1 MSLFKKSSQI
11 YFFLF
16 ISFSG
21 LSQSYDLGKVTVAEL
36 QEKEH
41 PVEKNAEAA
50 VLFDI
55 GKSYFEFNVNTG
67 FRLITEV
74 TTKIK
79 VYKKEGY
86 SFADIAIPVYVGG
99 DERETVS
106 FTKAFTYNLVN
117 GKIEKTKLKSDG
129 EFTEKVNKFW
139 NKVKVSMPD
148 VKEGSVIEYKYT
160 VTSPFFTNLPEW
172 YFQKSIP
179 VNYSKFVTSVPEYF
193 VYNPRVKGYIHPKIS
208 TTTKTTTHNYTEKER
223 SGFTVSRTNFSNE
236 KMTYQEA
243 VNTYIT
249 EMLPSMK
256 DEDFVA
262 NIKDYTSGVLHE
274 LSYIKYPNSPIKSL
288 SSSWDDV
295 CKTIYDTENFG
306 SELKKTGYFEKDI
319 EALLQ
324 NKTLKEEKINAIL
337 HFVKGQVKWNGYYG
351 IYCDDGV
358 RTAYKNKSGN
368 IAEINLMLVAMLRYA
383 GFEANPVLVST
394 RSNGVPLFPSRT
406 AFNYVVCA
414 VETTNGLIMLD
425 ASDLNSSLNILP
437 TRVLNW
443 QGRLI
448 RREGTSGFI
457 ELIPAFVSKENTQ
470 GLISIDKE
478 GNINGKLRRQYF
490 DYNAYHFR
498 NNYLNYNKDNYLESL
513 EKKLSDIEI
522 EDYKVTNENDLSK
535 PIVEEFSFKH
545 SDLVEIIGDK
555 MYFSPLFFYS
565 ITENPFKVDKRDY
578 PIDFVYP
585 QEDKYVLTV
594 TIPEGYVVESLPQNK
609 AFAVENN
616 RLVYRFNLSASEG
629 KIQMTATLL
638 MNESLITPDYYVDL
652 KDFFKQIVENQ
663 TEKIVLKKS

>member
-11 YFFLF
+11 YFFIF

-55 GKSYFEFNVNTG
+55 GKSYFEFNINTG
-67 FRLITEV
+67 FKLITEV

-79 VYKKEGY
+79 IYKKEGY

-99 DERETVS
+99 DERETVNFS
-106 FTKAFTYNLVN
+106 KAYTYNLVN

-148 VKEGSVIEYKYT
+148 VKEGSIIEYKYT

-193 VYNPRVKGYIHPKIS
+193 VYNPRVKGYIHPKI
-208 TTTKTTTHNYTEKER
+208 TTASKTTTHNYTEKER
-223 SGFTVSRTNFSNE
+223 SGITVSRTNFSNE
-236 KMTYQEA
+236 KMTYQES

-295 CKTIYDTENFG
+295 CKNIYDTENFG

-319 EALLQ
+319 ESLLQ

-337 HFVKGQVKWNGYYG
+337 NFVKGQVKWNGYYG

-414 VETTNGLIMLD
+414 VEATNGLIMLD

-470 GLISIDKE
+470 GLISIDNE
-478 GNINGKLRRQYF
+478 GHINGKLRRQYF

-585 QEDKYVLTV
+585 QEDKFVFTV
-594 TIPEGYVVESLPQNK
+594 AIPEGYVVESLPQNK

-638 MNESLITPDYYVDL
+638 MNESLITPDYYLDL

-663 TEKIVLKKS
+663 TDKIVLKRS